1 MDKNQTIYI
10 ADSDNDRIVAWK
22 KDATFGQ
29 IVAGG
34 NGRGDR
40 NNQLNDPTDVIID
53 YQNDTLI
60 IADMGN
66 RRVVRWPR
74 ENGESG
80 ETIISNIRCCSLT
93 MNINDDLYATDYKSD
108 EVRRWKIGET
118 EGTINS
124 INHIMRSSTRMNLFM
139 CLIVEIIVL

>member
-10 ADSDNDRIVAWK
+10 ADSDNDCIVAWK

-53 YQNDTLI
+53 Y
-60 IADMGN
+60 
-66 RRVVRWPR
+66 
-74 ENGESG
+74 
-80 ETIISNIRCCSLT
+80 
-93 MNINDDLYATDYKSD
+93 
-108 EVRRWKIGET
+108 
-118 EGTINS
+118 
-124 INHIMRSSTRMNLFM
+124 
-139 CLIVEIIVL
+139 